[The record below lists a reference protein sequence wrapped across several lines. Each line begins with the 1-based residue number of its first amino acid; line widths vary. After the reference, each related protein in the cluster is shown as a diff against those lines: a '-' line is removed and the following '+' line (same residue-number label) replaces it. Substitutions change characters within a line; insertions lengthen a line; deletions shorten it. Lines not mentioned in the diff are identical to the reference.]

1 MSCIHPTVLAPIDRQ
16 INNPAAM
23 TVRRYVTWSILC
35 AGIFLGL
42 AIGLINIVTT
52 EGEPLFTDEDM
63 RFLQHMSIHHQ
74 QAVAMSLLVPSR
86 SNREEFI
93 RYAGYVKRAQAAE
106 IAIMQ
111 SLLAL
116 AAERGVDVPTHHLH
130 GDPPMEGMLSS
141 SQMQALDEAAGAK
154 FERLWLEGM
163 IYHHQGAIDM
173 SFAQQQH
180 QLATGRRPYVLDV
193 MVEDILVEQRYE
205 ITKMHRWLREWG
217 LAADPE

>member
-1 MSCIHPTVLAPIDRQ
+1 MF
-16 INNPAAM
+16 
-23 TVRRYVTWSILC
+23 

-42 AIGLINIVTT
+42 AVGFINIVTT

-63 RFLQHMSIHHQ
+63 RFLHHMRIHHQ
-74 QAVAMSLLVPSR
+74 QAVDMSLLVPTR
-86 SNREEFI
+86 SDREEFI

-111 SLLAL
+111 SLLDL
-116 AAERGVDVPTHHLH
+116 AANRGLDVPTNHLH

-141 SQMQALDEAAGAK
+141 SQMKALDEATGVK

-180 QLATGRRPYVLDV
+180 QLVTGRRPYGLDV
-193 MVEDILVEQRYE
+193 LVEDILVEQRYE